1 MTETQRR
8 WCHGL
13 PKDSSGEGQCAGR
26 GAAVRKRDQWAF
38 VLFCLFDA
46 GRIKISPCSTTAT
59 TKPHENLSHDPVTHK
74 RVKNPHSG
82 SQPLHSLG
90 SRPILQAHLTR
101 VPLCRR
107 RCHWWRTAC
116 LHSPNWV
123 RNFFSLPPPTDPFPP
138 TEALWITH
146 PQRLSSPAG
155 SNHTCLYDPNA
166 TAYTPTGSTYFML
179 TSIFPVFSLSGF

>member
-1 MTETQRR
+1 MAPWASQGQQCRGSECWAR
-8 WCHGL
+8 GG
-13 PKDSSGEGQCAGR
+13 SEEEGPEGVCA
-26 GAAVRKRDQWAF
+26 
-38 VLFCLFDA
+38 VLFVWCRQD
-46 GRIKISPCSTTAT
+46 KNKSTQHYCHNKTPG
-59 TKPHENLSHDPVTHK
+59 KQHENLSHDPVTHK

-123 RNFFSLPPPTDPFPP
+123 RNFFSPPPPTDPFPP

-146 PQRLSSPAG
+146 PQRLSSPAR
-155 SNHTCLYDPNA
+155 SNHHTCLY
-166 TAYTPTGSTYFML
+166 
-179 TSIFPVFSLSGF
+179 